1 MLHERLL
8 KERTALDERI
18 TYHKQLQAQMQEIQQ
33 LLSQNQIAIIGIQ
46 ARIQILEELE
56 EENASN
62 NTE

>member
-1 MLHERLL
+1 MIHERLL